1 MATRRDRR
9 GHARRR
15 IPRIALDQHRGRDRG
30 ARSQAHARHLIA
42 TAQGGLPAGVALAA
56 AKRFGTP
63 LYLYDLAR
71 LRADARSVATAFP
84 DPWLRLYSLKANGLP
99 PLVREIAASGFGANA
114 VSRGEISLARR
125 AGLEP
130 AQIALEGIGKTSSDL
145 ALAARLA
152 ADRTPLLWVSLESAD
167 DAAALASFVSRKARV
182 DVLVRVNPGVAP
194 ETHHSLAVGA
204 PDAKFG
210 VSPEELGAVIGAGGG
225 PNGPL
230 RWRGIHLHVGSQLGA
245 VDAWRSAFRVGLRLL
260 ELNRASLPDFDTL
273 DAGGGFPAPM
283 NDADAESIPGAA
295 LFAQETAREL
305 RELPAQSRPKRLA
318 IEPGRSL
325 VAGSGWLVGRVLHL
339 RDREPTL
346 VVLDAGM
353 TELIRPALYGAIHPM
368 RALTSLGRPTEGLA
382 TDSTLVR
389 VDGPICESTDTIG
402 VATLPPLERDDVV
415 AIGMVGAYGSAMF
428 SSYNGRPRPAEVG
441 WDGERLTLLRRRG
454 SLTSL
459 P

>member
-1 MATRRDRR
+1 MN
-9 GHARRR
+9 
-15 IPRIALDQHRGRDRG
+15 
-30 ARSQAHARHLIA
+30 S
-42 TAQGGLPAGVALAA
+42 LPEAALAA
-56 AKRFGTP
+56 ARRYGTP
-63 LYLYDLAR
+63 LYLYDLVR
-71 LRADARSVATAFP
+71 LRADAQAVAQAFP
-84 DPWLRLYSLKANGLP
+84 DPWVRLYSLKANGLP
-99 PLVREIAASGFGANA
+99 GIVREIAAAGFGANA
-114 VSRGEISLARR
+114 VSSGEISLARR
-125 AGLEP
+125 AGLAP
-130 AQIALEGIGKTSSDL
+130 RSIALEGIGKTSADL
-145 ALAARLA
+145 TLAARLA
-152 ADRTPLLWVSLESAD
+152 AEGTPLLWVSLESAE
-167 DAAALASFVSRKARV
+167 DAAALAAVATRTGSKARV

-210 VSPEELGAVIGAGGG
+210 VAPEELAAVIEAGGG

-260 ELNRASLPDFDTL
+260 ELNRATLPHFDTL

-283 NDADAESIPGAA
+283 NLDEAHSIPSAA

-305 RELPAQSRPKRLA
+305 RELPATSRPKRLA

-325 VAGSGWLVGRVLHL
+325 VAASGWLIGRVLHV
-339 RDREPTL
+339 RDREPRL

-353 TELIRPALYGAIHPM
+353 TELIRPALYGAVHPM
-368 RALTSLGRPTEGLA
+368 RALTSLGRPTQGL
-382 TDSTLVR
+382 DENSTMVR
-389 VDGPICESTDTIG
+389 VDGPICESTDTFG
-402 VATLPPLERDDVV
+402 MASLPPLARDDIV
-415 AIGMVGAYGSAMF
+415 AIGTVGAYGSAMF

-454 SLTSL
+454 SIASL